1 MKNKLIIFLFCI
13 IGLCGIANAQSL
25 EIKGQVVDNQ
35 GLPLI
40 MVNVVEVGTTNGT
53 VTDMDGNYVINV
65 SEGSVIEF
73 SFIGYTSIKKTVSAG
88 MNEINVTLLED
99 TQVLEDVV
107 VTALGI
113 KRQEKALSYNVQSVK
128 QDELTRVKDAN
139 LINSLNGK
147 IAGVNI
153 QTSSSGV
160 GGATKVVMRGVKSIE
175 GSNNALYV
183 IDGVPMFN
191 SVGEEGSGR
200 YSSRGSTEG
209 IADLNPEDIE
219 SMTVLTGA
227 SAAALYGSS
236 AANGAILITTKKGKE
251 GRLEA
256 TFSSSMEFAHPFIMP
271 EFQNTYGSLP
281 NAAVSWGGEK
291 AGLNGL

>member
-1 MKNKLIIFLFCI
+1 M
-13 IGLCGIANAQSL
+13 
-25 EIKGQVVDNQ
+25 
-35 GLPLI
+35 
-40 MVNVVEVGTTNGT
+40 
-53 VTDMDGNYVINV
+53 
-65 SEGSVIEF
+65 
-73 SFIGYTSIKKTVSAG
+73 
-88 MNEINVTLLED
+88 TLQED
-99 TQVLEDVV
+99 TQVLDDVV

-113 KRQEKALSYNVQSVK
+113 KRQEKALSYNVQNVK

-153 QTSSSGV
+153 QSSSSGV

-191 SVGEEGSGR
+191 SVGDEGSGR
-200 YSSRGSTEG
+200 YASRGSTEG

-236 AANGAILITTKKGKE
+236 AANGAILITTKKERK
-251 GRLEA
+251 
-256 TFSSSMEFAHPFIMP
+256 
-271 EFQNTYGSLP
+271 
-281 NAAVSWGGEK
+281 VSWRLHSLLPWSLLILLSC
-291 AGLNGL
+291 LNFRIPMAVCRMRL